1 MGRLRISAN
10 TSLAALHYIIQ
21 IVQGWGDDYLHQIH
35 IYAKIT
41 ASPTKGALA
50 FLITRSGL

>member
-1 MGRLRISAN
+1 M
-10 TSLAALHYIIQ
+10 
-21 IVQGWGDDYLHQIH
+21 VQGWGDDYLHQIH